1 MLHRASAAALTALL
15 SLSSVPAAYALT
27 STEILEEQKAIKGDE
42 LCSNKS
48 GEQQGKCISDVL
60 KRIKQLRDDFA
71 DALKEERVQW
81 YLDNSNL
88 GAGEEYAAA
97 LSQHTRD
104 AQAKRQ
110 LFNAQQRE
118 IEKLFFSRQKIVRGG
133 GASSSSSSSS
143 KAYSRKVTVD
153 DMTAAKEK
161 CASVRDEEGQRI
173 CLRTQLRLIN
183 PKSKK
188 MGGAVRQL
196 QQ

>member
-1 MLHRASAAALTALL
+1 MLHRASAAALTVLL

-27 STEILEEQKAIKGDE
+27 SNEILDEQKAIKGDE

-48 GEQQGKCISDVL
+48 GDQQGKCISDVL

-81 YLDNSNL
+81 YFANTAL
-88 GAGEEYAAA
+88 GGGEEYAAA
-97 LSQHTRD
+97 LAQYTKD
-104 AQAKRQ
+104 AQVKRQ

-118 IEKLFFSRQKIVRGG
+118 IEKMFFSRQKIVRGSG
-133 GASSSSSSSS
+133 MTSSSSSSS
-143 KAYSRKVTVD
+143 AYSRKVTSG
-153 DMTAAKEK
+153 DMTAAKDK
-161 CASVRDEEGQRI
+161 CAKVKDEEGQRI
-173 CLRTQLRLIN
+173 CLRTQLRLID